1 MEVYQI
7 TQIAYIFVIFFL
19 TLIFVLLPLKLI
31 PADRVQLGSRRS
43 QRIIDLCN
51 CFAGG
56 VFLGTC
62 FVQLVPYVE
71 MKFHDTFA
79 EGGMTVVY
87 SSTLTQVTVMLGFF
101 LVLLMEQVVKTCQRG
116 SRGRGSTA
124 DTQEMSAVKGSYIVA
139 VSSDDDSQGSDESD
153 VELTREKKRMLKPKD
168 KTEKIKATK
177 KSKCKHMHGQVPD
190 AGDRNQFSEPNGTG
204 KGPSAEGAA
213 DHGTAGHSHVHLA
226 DLAQGDFG
234 LRCVILLFALSL
246 HSLFEGMAIGLQ
258 TDLFKLINLT
268 IGISVHECLV
278 AFALGISLARQNLA
292 RSTVVKLCII
302 FSVTIPLGIGVG
314 MGVGGIHN
322 FVSGLISAV
331 LQGLTAGTFVYVI
344 FVEILPGEIDRNRD
358 RLLKVFIMFI
368 GFCIISSM
376 RFLMKA
382 H

>member
-1 MEVYQI
+1 MEVC
-7 TQIAYIFVIFFL
+7 QIAQIVYIFIIFLL
-19 TLIFVLLPLKLI
+19 TLVFVLLPLKLI
-31 PADRVQLGSRRS
+31 PADHVQLGSRRS

-79 EGGMTVVY
+79 EGGMTVAY
-87 SSTLTQVTVMLGFF
+87 ASTLTQVTVMLGFF
-101 LVLLMEQVVKTCQRG
+101 LVLLMEQVVKTCQKS
-116 SRGRGSTA
+116 SRVKGVTA
-124 DTQEMSAVKGSYIVA
+124 SEQEMSAVKGSYIVA
-139 VSSDDDSQGSDESD
+139 VSTDDESQCSDGSD

-168 KTEKIKATK
+168 KTGKVKTTK
-177 KSKCKHMHGQVPD
+177 KSKCKHMNSPTDQ
-190 AGDRNQFSEPNGTG
+190 NQFREPNGTG
-204 KGPSAEGAA
+204 KGLVADRAT
-213 DHGTAGHSHVHLA
+213 DHGAVGHSHVHLA
-226 DLAQGDFG
+226 DLAQEEFG
-234 LRCVILLFALSL
+234 LRCVVLLFALSL

-258 TDLFKLINLT
+258 TDLLKLINLA

-292 RSTVVKLCII
+292 RSTVVKLSIA
-302 FSVTIPLGIGVG
+302 FSVAIPIGIGVG

-322 FVSGLISAV
+322 FASGLISAV

-344 FVEILPGEIDRNRD
+344 FVEILPGEVDRNRD
-358 RLLKVFIMFI
+358 RLLKVFIMFV

-376 RFLMKA
+376 RFLMKG